1 VSLPHVH
8 EVGEHLIGSLA
19 PTLEVWVEAD
29 IVGDPDIVDGDLAT
43 TVLIEHAVSLVHHLS
58 AAFVKVASDGAQK
71 LVER

>member
-8 EVGEHLIGSLA
+8 EIGEHLVGSLV

-29 IVGDPDIVDGDLAT
+29 IVGNPDIVDGDLAT
-43 TVLIEHAVSLVHHLS
+43 TVLIEHLVSLVHHL
-58 AAFVKVASDGAQK
+58 AATFVKAASDGAQK